1 MGETHLM
8 ELVVGPLEASNLRLL
23 KVSLNASVVLL
34 TNDIVKA
41 VVRAGWDDN
50 RPRWGDTGPWQASYR
65 ALMVSQIFYLP

>member
-1 MGETHLM
+1 VGETHLM

-23 KVSLNASVVLL
+23 KVSLNSSVVLL

-50 RPRWGDTGPWQASYR
+50 RSRWGDTAPWQASYR